1 MQDHLD
7 ARKFTI
13 VERYVNESSQKYV
26 SALSLFIH
34 LPIHPPIH
42 LPINPSIHPPIHP
55 LPSTNKPPT
64 NQSIPSIPRYHLEN
78 PYWQTFDPYVKPLLA
93 EEMDLRRYN
102 ELDLSQEVKV
112 VQNETLWNEVEEY
125 QNQKDC

>member
-1 MQDHLD
+1 MRV
-7 ARKFTI
+7 RKSM
-13 VERYVNESSQKYV
+13 Y
-26 SALSLFIH
+26 
-34 LPIHPPIH
+34 LPYST
-42 LPINPSIHPPIHP
+42 LPYPSIHPSP
-55 LPSTNKPPT
+55 LPTNKPPI
-64 NQSIPSIPRYHLEN
+64 NQSIPPIHRYHLEN

>member
-1 MQDHLD
+1 M
-7 ARKFTI
+7 
-13 VERYVNESSQKYV
+13 Y
-26 SALSLFIH
+26 
-34 LPIHPPIH
+34 LPYSTLPYLTHQSTHQSTPSPLPPNPPI
-42 LPINPSIHPPIHP
+42 NQSTPSIH
-55 LPSTNKPPT
+55 
-64 NQSIPSIPRYHLEN
+64 RYHLEN

>member
-34 LPIHPPIH
+34 LPIHPLTH
-42 LPINPSIHPPIHP
+42 QSIHPSTPSP
-55 LPSTNKPPT
+55 LPTNPPI
-64 NQSIPSIPRYHLEN
+64 NQSIPSMHRYHLEN

-125 QNQKDC
+125 QNQKEC

>member
-1 MQDHLD
+1 MRV
-7 ARKFTI
+7 RKSM
-13 VERYVNESSQKYV
+13 Y
-26 SALSLFIH
+26 
-34 LPIHPPIH
+34 LPFH
-42 LPINPSIHPPIHP
+42 PSIHPPIHP
-55 LPSTNKPPT
+55 LPSTPKLPI
-64 NQSIPSIPRYHLEN
+64 NQSIPPIHRYHLEN

>member
-1 MQDHLD
+1 MRV
-7 ARKFTI
+7 RKSM
-13 VERYVNESSQKYV
+13 Y
-26 SALSLFIH
+26 
-34 LPIHPPIH
+34 LPYST
-42 LPINPSIHPPIHP
+42 LPYPSIHQSIHP
-55 LPSTNKPPT
+55 LPSTPKPSI
-64 NQSIPSIPRYHLEN
+64 NQSTPSIHRYHLEN

>member
-1 MQDHLD
+1 MRV
-7 ARKFTI
+7 RKSM
-13 VERYVNESSQKYV
+13 Y
-26 SALSLFIH
+26 
-34 LPIHPPIH
+34 LPYST
-42 LPINPSIHPPIHP
+42 LPYLSIHP
-55 LPSTNKPPT
+55 STNPPPPLYQQT
-64 NQSIPSIPRYHLEN
+64 PQLINQSPSIPRYHLEN

>member
-26 SALSLFIH
+26 STLLYLT
-34 LPIHPPIH
+34 LPIS
-42 LPINPSIHPPIHP
+42 PSIHPSTPSP
-55 LPSTNKPPT
+55 LPTNKPPT
-64 NQSIPSIPRYHLEN
+64 NQSIPSIHRYHLEN

-125 QNQKDC
+125 QNQNDC